1 MVLCNIF
8 VDRRKHKIYKWKA
21 SEQQADWV
29 DGGHI
34 KQGIYISESRV
45 RLRVLCVRLMN
56 IC

>member
-45 RLRVLCVRLMN
+45 RLRVLCVGLMN